1 MSFPAGTSDSQVT
14 GIGTIISIG
23 GVTGATGTEVF
34 TPLGEV
40 LDAKFT
46 GRKLGTVMTT
56 SFDSSGIARK
66 IATVLDY
73 GQFSGTVLR
82 VSNNAG
88 QMACHAAQVA
98 RVAYDFKVQL
108 PVNPKTQTT
117 TGDLY
122 TFSAIV
128 TEVGSFDMS
137 ISKPSEF
144 ALTLDIDGA
153 ITFTAGS

>member
-1 MSFPAGTSDSQVT
+1 MSYPAGSSLSQVS

-23 GVTGATGTEVF
+23 SVTGAGGTETF
-34 TPLGEV
+34 TPIGEV
-40 LDAKFT
+40 SDGKFT
-46 GRKLGTVMTT
+46 GRKLATVMTT
-56 SFDSSGIARK
+56 SFDSQGVARK
-66 IATVLDY
+66 IATILDY

-108 PVNPKTQTT
+108 PVDPRTQTT

-128 TEVGSFDMS
+128 TDVGNFDIS
-137 ISKPSEF
+137 ISKASEF
-144 ALTLDIDGA
+144 TLTLDIDGA
-153 ITFTAGS
+153 TTFTAGS